1 MIPLYHES
9 FPNAPG
15 IYRLTCTITGKFY
28 IGSALNLRRRRNEHY
43 GRLQRNDH
51 WNIKLQAA
59 WKKYGP
65 DAFIFE
71 ILELILIPELLTA
84 REQYWFTELRPF
96 GKRGYNIARI
106 AGSPLGVKHTPE
118 AIEKS
123 RQSRIGKKNSEET
136 IRKRALS
143 ITGREYT
150 PETRKKIGLASLGR
164 KHTPETRAKMS
175 IAVKAGMVKRK
186 RTMIVTS
193 PEGIEY
199 TIVGVN
205 QFCDEHG
212 LHRSNL
218 IRVAKG
224 KALQHKGWTAR
235 YPETNTG

>member
-1 MIPLYHES
+1 MRTFYHERM
-9 FPNAPG
+9 PNTPG
-15 IYRLTCTITGKFY
+15 IYRITCKPTGKFY
-28 IGSALNLRRRRNEHY
+28 IGSAVNLRRRRNEHF
-43 GRLQRNDH
+43 GSLRNNRH
-51 WNIKLQAA
+51 HSITMQNAWN
-59 WKKYGP
+59 KYGP

-71 ILELILIPELLTA
+71 VLEYILLPELLIA
-84 REQYWFTELRPF
+84 REQYWLDTLKPF
-96 GKRGYNIARI
+96 GKRGFNLAMLADSR
-106 AGSPLGVKHTPE
+106 LGTKQPPE
-118 AIEKS
+118 AIEKV
-123 RQSRIGKKNSEET
+123 RQHHLGRKNSEET

-150 PETRKKIGLASLGR
+150 AETRRKIGLASLGR

-235 YPETNTG
+235 YPEASTG